1 MPVLS
6 PDVLILGS
14 GFGGS
19 LLALIL
25 ARAGKSVVMVDR
37 SRHPRFAIGESSTPL
52 ADRTLAQMAD
62 RYQLPELRPLCH
74 WGSWKRVYPD
84 LLCGKKRGF
93 TYFDQTSDED
103 TSIANFD
110 HRRLLVSAS
119 ANDEYSDTHWL
130 RSDIDQF
137 IFRLANASG
146 VATFQNCAYQL
157 DMVDDEWILKV
168 DSSDEPVLSNASM
181 RMETLESSGEYLVK
195 APFIV
200 DATGSTKGILSTLGI
215 ADQTASLKTHSRSLF
230 AHFEGATACEQL
242 LKDSQ
247 INVGV
252 FSYHCDDAAVHQVC
266 PDGWMWQLRYDD
278 DTLSAGFMID
288 ERPSAQRVRRSFSTP
303 QEEWDWRIRR
313 APFLARQ
320 FRNAHIVRPDSGLQ
334 QTSRI
339 QRLASQAAGS
349 NWAAITNTAGFIDP
363 LHSTGIAHT
372 LFSVSRL
379 AEILLMPGHA
389 VERDGGLRRY
399 SDSLIE
405 EIRCVDELVEGCYE
419 AIPSFR
425 LWCLW
430 GMLYFAAATSMEQS
444 LDGASGRTSFLRAND
459 PDFRGMLK
467 EARDQLAVARHADPA
482 DRTNAEQAFELW
494 LSSAVAPW
502 NQVGL
507 FDPTCNGLY
516 SKTAAPVQNW

>member
-119 ANDEYSDTHWL
+119 VNDEYSDTHWL

-389 VERDGGLRRY
+389 VERDGCLRRY

-467 EARDQLAVARHADPA
+467 EARDRLAVARHADPA
-482 DRTNAEQAFELW
+482 DRTNAEQAFESW

>member
-119 ANDEYSDTHWL
+119 VNDEYSDTHWL

-137 IFRLANASG
+137 LFRLANASG

-389 VERDGGLRRY
+389 VERDGCLRRY

-467 EARDQLAVARHADPA
+467 EARDRLAVARHADPA

>member
-52 ADRTLAQMAD
+52 ADRTLAQMAA
-62 RYQLPELRPLCH
+62 RYQLPELIPLCH
-74 WGSWKRVYPD
+74 WGSWKRVYPN
-84 LLCGKKRGF
+84 LLCGRKRGF
-93 TYFDQTSDED
+93 TYFDQTSADD
-103 TSIANFD
+103 VSIENFD
-110 HRRLLVSAS
+110 DRRLLVSAS
-119 ANDEYSDTHWL
+119 VNDEYSDTHWL

-137 IFRLANASG
+137 IFRLANDAG
-146 VATFQNCAYQL
+146 VATFQNCIYQL
-157 DMVDDEWILKV
+157 ELTGDDWILNV
-168 DSSDEPVLSNASM
+168 ETSDDPVLSLGRVPTATQDSTGTYCV
-181 RMETLESSGEYLVK
+181 RT
-195 APFIV
+195 PFVV
-200 DATGSTKGILSTLGI
+200 DATGSAKGVLRTLGI
-215 ADQTASLKTHSRSLF
+215 ADQTSTLKTHSRSIF
-230 AHFEGATACEQL
+230 AHFEAATTCERL
-242 LKDSQ
+242 LRVHQ
-247 INVGV
+247 IDVEA
-252 FSYHCDDAAVHQVC
+252 FPYHCDDAAVHQVC
-266 PDGWMWQLRYDD
+266 SDGWMWQLRYDD

-288 ERPSAQRVRRSFSTP
+288 ERPGADRIPLSFSTP
-303 QEEWDWRIRR
+303 REEWDWRIQRT
-313 APFLARQ
+313 PFLARQ
-320 FRNAHIVRPDSGLQ
+320 FGNARIIRPDSGLQ

-339 QRLASQAAGS
+339 QRLTSQAAGS

-379 AEILLMPGHA
+379 AEILLMSGNVA
-389 VERDGGLRRY
+389 DRATGLRKY
-399 SDSLIE
+399 SDLLVE

-444 LDGASGRTSFLRAND
+444 HSGASGDISFLRAND

-467 EARDQLAVARHADPA
+467 EARERLAVARHADRD
-482 DRTNAEQAFELW
+482 DRAHAEQTFEHW
-494 LSSAVAPW
+494 LRSAVAPW

-516 SKTAAPVQNW
+516 SKTAAPATD

>member
-84 LLCGKKRGF
+84 LLCGRKRGF
-93 TYFDQTSDED
+93 TYFDQTSDQD
-103 TSIANFD
+103 VSIENFD

-119 ANDEYSDTHWL
+119 VNDEYSDTHWL

-137 IFRLANASG
+137 LFRLANAAG
-146 VATFQNCAYQL
+146 VLTFQNCIYQL
-157 DMVDDEWILKV
+157 EANGDQWVLKV
-168 DSSDEPVLSNASM
+168 SSSDEPYLSNHSM
-181 RMETLESSGEYLVK
+181 LKETVESSGAYFVN

-200 DATGSTKGILSTLGI
+200 DATGSSKGILSTLGI
-215 ADQTASLKTHSRSLF
+215 ADQTASLRTHSRSLF
-230 AHFEGATACEQL
+230 AHFEAATACEQL
-242 LKDSQ
+242 LMDSQ
-247 INVGV
+247 INVAD
-252 FSYHCDDAAVHQVC
+252 FPYHCDDAAVHQVC

-288 ERPSAQRVRRSFSTP
+288 ERPSTQRVRSSFSTP
-303 QEEWDWRIRR
+303 QEEWDWRIQR

-320 FRNAHIVRPDSGLQ
+320 FRNARIVRPDSGLQ

-339 QRLASQAAGS
+339 QRLASRAAGS

-379 AEILLMPGHA
+379 AEILLMSVPA
-389 VERDGGLRRY
+389 AQREDRLRKY

-444 LDGASGRTSFLRAND
+444 PDGASGGTSFLRAND

-467 EARDQLAVARHADPA
+467 EARHRLAVARHADPA
-482 DRTNAEQAFELW
+482 DRTNAEQTFESW
-494 LSSAVAPW
+494 LCSAVAPW

-516 SKTAAPVQNW
+516 SKTAAPARD